1 MAKEPGELTE
11 PELGGDLQKL
21 LDGGAEGGWR
31 GGAGAATRGAV
42 RLGAGGRGG
51 GGGGAADDDAA
62 RRRRRGPGRGHGGR
76 LTAVGRG
83 SGWDR
88 GGTVEV

>member
-11 PELGGDLQKL
+11 AELGGDLQKL

-31 GGAGAATRGAV
+31 GVAPGPQREEPCV
-42 RLGAGGRGG
+42 DAGGRGG